1 MKDFISKLIREELQ
15 QEPLD
20 LSKVKISKRIA
31 NGLITYLPTYNGERM
46 GSFRIEP
53 AENGYSIFGT
63 VLYDRFR
70 NKGFGY
76 KMYVYII
83 KQLKKEGKHLY
94 SDKFQSSDALRI
106 WEKLVNNGL
115 AEKDGNIFKSII

>member
-1 MKDFISKLIREELQ
+1 MRDFISKLIREELQ

-31 NGLITYLPTYNGERM
+31 NGLITYLPTYNDERM

-53 AENGYSIFGT
+53 TEDGYSIFGT

-83 KQLKKEGKHLY
+83 NQLKKEGKHLY

-106 WEKLVNNGL
+106 WEKLVDNGL
-115 AEKDGNIFKSII
+115 AEKEGNIFKSII